1 MSISVAEN
9 TKARILFNGAPL
21 TTLFVT
27 TQGVTDPVNVTKL
40 ALAGTIGFAVLAA
53 FLFYGLKSSLV
64 GRKALYINA
73 VLFVLTSA
81 FAVVNS
87 NAPFTQNFYGSYGR
101 NTGFLAY
108 FILLAITLATS
119 TLGRAGNYKK
129 LVYGLQV
136 AGVVNVLYC
145 GWVIAFGDFLSWNNT
160 YGNILGTLGNP
171 DFISAFLGIFIV
183 ATVAMVFESKTSWKY
198 RAAGIV
204 VSAAAFYEVIDS
216 HAIQG
221 LVVTLGGLVIVGFF
235 LVRSHFKS
243 LAPTL
248 VYTLLAF
255 AGGITA
261 IFGALQKGPFSFVYK
276 TSVSL
281 RGEYWQAGMWM
292 GNKHPLTGIGM
303 DSFGDWYRR
312 ARSVEAAT
320 ILPGPNTVT
329 NAAHNVV
336 LDFFAYGGWPLLLT
350 YVAFLVIAGVSALKV
365 IKRQKSYD
373 ATFVAIFAG
382 WVCYETQSIISIN
395 QIGLAIWGWIFTGA
409 LIGYEIITR
418 EGVETAQSVSKG
430 RGRNAKKS
438 GDTFSPILVAS
449 LGAVFGLLISIPPL
463 AGDMNWRTAITS
475 KDANKVMA
483 ALEPTYMAPAETSR
497 YLQATQLFANSKLM
511 PQAHDIALRAVK
523 FNPDSFD
530 SWKILNLLPNSTQAE
545 KDSAL
550 KNMKRL
556 DPHNPDVTAIK
567 K

>member
-9 TKARILFNGAPL
+9 TKARILFIGAPL

-40 ALAGTIGFAVLAA
+40 ALAGTLGFAALAA
-53 FLFYGLKSSLV
+53 FLFYGLKSSWA

-73 VLFVLTSA
+73 LLFIVTSA
-81 FAVVNS
+81 LAVIS
-87 NAPFTQNFYGSYGR
+87 SSAPLSQNFYGTYGR

-108 FILLAITLATS
+108 FILLAIALAVS
-119 TLGRAGNYKK
+119 TLGRVSNYKK

-136 AGVVNVLYC
+136 AGLINVLYC

-183 ATVAMVFESKTSWKY
+183 VTIALVFESKKSWKY
-198 RAAGIV
+198 RAAGIA

-221 LVVTLGGLVIVGFF
+221 VVVALGGLVIVGIF
-235 LVRSHFKS
+235 LVRSHFKNV
-243 LAPTL
+243 AFTL
-248 VYTLLAF
+248 VYTLLAIV
-255 AGGITA
+255 GGITA
-261 IFGALQKGPFSFVYK
+261 VLGALQKGPLSFVYK
-276 TSVSL
+276 VSVSL
-281 RGEYWQAGMWM
+281 RGEYWQSGIWM
-292 GNKHPLTGIGM
+292 GKKFPLTGIGM

-320 ILPGPNTVT
+320 ILPGPKVVT

-350 YVAFLVIAGVSALKV
+350 YLGFLVIAAFSALKV

-373 ATFVAIFAG
+373 ATFVAIFAA
-382 WVCYETQSIISIN
+382 WACYQTQSIISIN
-395 QIGLAIWGWIFTGA
+395 QIGLAIWGWLFTGA

-418 EGVETAQSVSKG
+418 DGAETSPAASKS

-438 GDTFSPILVAS
+438 GDALSPILVAS
-449 LGAVFGLLISIPPL
+449 LGAVVGLFISIPPL
-463 AGDMNWRTAITS
+463 AGDMNWRSAVTS

-483 ALEPTYMAPAETSR
+483 ALEPTYMAPSDTGR
-497 YLQATQLFANSKLM
+497 YLQAAQLFANSKLM
-511 PQAHDIALRAVK
+511 PQAHEITLRAVK

-530 SWKILNLLPNSTQAE
+530 SWKILYLLPNSTKAE

-556 DPHNPDVTAIK
+556 DPHNPDVTAQ
-567 K
+567 